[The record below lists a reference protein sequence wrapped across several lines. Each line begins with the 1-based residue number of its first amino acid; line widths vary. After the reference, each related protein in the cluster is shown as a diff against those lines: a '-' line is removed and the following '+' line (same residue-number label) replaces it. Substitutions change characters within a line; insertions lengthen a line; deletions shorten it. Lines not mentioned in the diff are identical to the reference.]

1 MPPHLQT
8 ISLEHLPESH
18 SIHIALYRNLRN
30 AAFLHQ
36 QLLAGN
42 TDFEYALVDASVV
55 ISKLHILAA
64 VYRACNDA
72 LAGRLKSRNIH
83 SEVVFSLS
91 PNNNIAESFR
101 RFGITP
107 TTASLL
113 VIRIAPASAADS
125 IAEHLGSVV
134 EGDAV
139 DFSDEELSALVDTK
153 RVRKV
158 YKLTGT
164 SGGGG
169 GGGGG
174 GRGGKKGVGINGGVE
189 KVISEEDER
198 RELSIAVLGMMA
210 LRGATN

>member
-8 ISLEHLPESH
+8 IALEHLPESH

-42 TDFEYALVDASVV
+42 TDFEYALIDASVIV
-55 ISKLHILAA
+55 SKLHILAA
-64 VYRACNDA
+64 AYRACNDA

-107 TTASLL
+107 TTTSLI
-113 VIRIAPASAADS
+113 VIKIAPASAAGS
-125 IAEHLGSVV
+125 IAEHLGAVV

-139 DFSDEELSALVDTK
+139 EFTDAELSALVDVK
-153 RVRKV
+153 RVKKV
-158 YKLTGT
+158 YKLGAA
-164 SGGGG
+164 SAGGGG
-169 GGGGG
+169 GK
-174 GRGGKKGVGINGGVE
+174 GGKKGADVNGVGQV
-189 KVISEEDER
+189 KSEEDER
-198 RELSIAVLGMMA
+198 KELGIAVLGMMA